1 MCGFGPHRDTCDG
14 TQRLPVSRMGVAL
27 AGRSA
32 CTLRVRWTVHSGCAN
47 TVAYQSRRPGDRHLS
62 MHIVEPDLAAV
73 ELSGLPPPA
82 HDIDGAVAG
91 QGVLDVLV
99 HQRPPVEMINM

>member
-1 MCGFGPHRDTCDG
+1 
-14 TQRLPVSRMGVAL
+14 
-27 AGRSA
+27 
-32 CTLRVRWTVHSGCAN
+32 
-47 TVAYQSRRPGDRHLS
+47 

-91 QGVLDVLV
+91 QSMLDVLV